1 MKEGQKAI
9 YYITGESRK
18 AVESSPFL
26 EKLRSKGLEVLF
38 MVSCFSF
45 FLLLFRGLEKG
56 EEEEKSGSVDAV
68 EGKKKKLQHSHFFLS
83 LSFSFET
90 YNTRS
95 TPSTSTAS
103 SSSRSTTARSS
114 FRAPRVSF
122 KKKLF
127 FFRFLFLFSKAFK
140 LKLEKNRKTE
150 KLTRSSFFPPLF
162 LPTTKKKKKK
172 TEGLD
177 LGDVDTEEEKAKK
190 EEQRAALEPL
200 CQLIKDVLGDRV
212 EKVVVSDRI
221 VDSPCVL
228 VTGEYGWSANMER
241 IMKAQALRDNSM
253 SAYMASKKTLEV
265 NPDNAI
271 VQELRKR
278 ADADKGDKTVRD
290 LVLLLFETALLTS
303 GFSLDEPATFG
314 ARIHRMVKLG
324 LAIEEG
330 EEEGEGGA
338 AGGADEDLPALE
350 EDAAEGSRMEEVD

>member
-1 MKEGQKAI
+1 M
-9 YYITGESRK
+9 
-18 AVESSPFL
+18 
-26 EKLRSKGLEVLF
+26 
-38 MVSCFSF
+38 
-45 FLLLFRGLEKG
+45 
-56 EEEEKSGSVDAV
+56 
-68 EGKKKKLQHSHFFLS
+68 
-83 LSFSFET
+83 
-90 YNTRS
+90 
-95 TPSTSTAS
+95 
-103 SSSRSTTARSS
+103 
-114 FRAPRVSF
+114 
-122 KKKLF
+122 
-127 FFRFLFLFSKAFK
+127 FLFSKAFK

-162 LPTTKKKKKK
+162 LPTPKKKKK

-330 EEEGEGGA
+330 EDEEGGEGA
-338 AGGADEDLPALE
+338 GADEDLPALE